1 MFWLYLVI
9 ILVLV
14 SVMGVILY
22 FMLKRLSQP
31 IIIEKER
38 IVEKQSSV
46 TMERA
51 VREGMK
57 SAIRE
62 MESEKQI
69 EKEIVDK
76 LKRNNENM
84 GVYAS
89 TDGSDESVKH
99 SGGNL
104 VPFGLT
110 EEEKHLL
117 NMFYRD

>member
-9 ILVLV
+9 ILVSV
-14 SVMGVILY
+14 SVMGIILY
-22 FMLKRLSQP
+22 FLLKRFSKP

-38 IVEKQSSV
+38 IVEKPTSSY
-46 TMERA
+46 MERA

-62 MESEKQI
+62 IETEKQI

-76 LKRNNENM
+76 LKSANKNM
-84 GVYAS
+84 GIYAS
-89 TDGSDESVKH
+89 TDDSNEPVKR

-104 VPFGLT
+104 IPFGLSD
-110 EEEKHLL
+110 EEKRLL
-117 NMFYRD
+117 EMFYDD